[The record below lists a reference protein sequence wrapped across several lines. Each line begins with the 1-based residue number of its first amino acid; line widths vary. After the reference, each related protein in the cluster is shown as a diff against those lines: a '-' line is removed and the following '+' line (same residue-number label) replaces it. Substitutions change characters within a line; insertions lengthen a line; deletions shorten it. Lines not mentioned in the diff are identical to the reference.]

1 MRRLGVIVFVIGLAG
16 FLLAT
21 RERGGYDT
29 VEGKVRAAVSSEE
42 RKKKDTWEMLRWVSL
57 GVGAFGA
64 VLVAFPGKRPSP

>member
-1 MRRLGVIVFVIGLAG
+1 MRRLGVIVLVVGLAG

-42 RKKKDTWEMLRWVSL
+42 RKKKDTWEMLRWIAL
-57 GVGAFGA
+57 GVGVFGG